1 MQRLSM
7 KDRVTG
13 TTEDEVMCTCQMWN
27 ASQTPPQTHTLQT
40 HKQNFV
46 KP

>member
-13 TTEDEVMCTCQMWN
+13 TTEDEVMCTC
-27 ASQTPPQTHTLQT
+27 
-40 HKQNFV
+40 
-46 KP
+46 